1 MAVWPAKVAHALR
14 DRVAH
19 AWGVVRLSR
28 SQSRAAALA
37 TEAAAAAVAAALAAV
52 LMLRLSVPRDDDGGD

>member
-37 TEAAAAAVAAALAAV
+37 TEAAAAALAAV